1 MPTSPARPEMR
12 CPRRDAFIDRIS
24 PGPDAWRRPHMR
36 SCCGSIH
43 PDDFM
48 TLARSGEAEIGPTDK
63 RYKAYVEGGEFR
75 NPRKFYFQHL
85 DMAQREEFVRLYNAR
100 PRRIYTDVGAFTIPT
115 DGPQSGMALGYPGH
129 FYALPFFMVVL

>member
-24 PGPDAWRRPHMR
+24 PGPDAWRDDRTC

>member
-24 PGPDAWRRPHMR
+24 PGPDAWRDDRTC

-63 RYKAYVEGGEFR
+63 RYKAYVEGGEQESF
-75 NPRKFYFQHL
+75 
-85 DMAQREEFVRLYNAR
+85 
-100 PRRIYTDVGAFTIPT
+100 
-115 DGPQSGMALGYPGH
+115 GPHGCLQSG
-129 FYALPFFMVVL
+129 VVLCIDNGGSVGT

>member
-1 MPTSPARPEMR
+1 MR

-24 PGPDAWRRPHMR
+24 PGPDAWRDDRTC